1 MATSFVDFT
10 DLFRILADI
19 EFTDEKNVDSKKL
32 IVEKILDACANSIF
46 INKKNISK
54 YSAV

>member
-1 MATSFVDFT
+1 MATSVVDFT

-19 EFTDEKNVDSKKL
+19 EFTDEKNVDSQKL

-46 INKKNISK
+46 INKKNIPK